1 MAIHF
6 RRQTSSVSWKKRLPA
21 SWHADFPLS
30 QWGRSECGKHVFF
43 QVAKDQRGVV
53 CILHISGRSDF
64 PLILQSS
71 HKQLAKVSC
80 YYLLH
85 KRQILAFTDEAAR
98 IFFVTLQPLRLHSHI
113 WKFSQRTNESVVGSV
128 AVCVLTAMRRV
139 KAASSN
145 VSWHLVQDSGDRGFF
160 GGARFDQ

>member
-1 MAIHF
+1 M
-6 RRQTSSVSWKKRLPA
+6 
-21 SWHADFPLS
+21 
-30 QWGRSECGKHVFF
+30 ENMFF
-43 QVAKDQRGVV
+43 QVAKEQRGVV

-71 HKQLAKVSC
+71 PKQLAKVSC

-98 IFFVTLQPLRLHSHI
+98 IFFVTLQLLRYLRLRSHI
-113 WKFSQRTNESVVGSV
+113 WKFCQRTNESVVGSV

-139 KAASSN
+139 KAASRN
-145 VSWHLVQDSGDRGFF
+145 VS
-160 GGARFDQ
+160 